1 MPSGVLSARP
11 RGQRRPARLLPAAL
25 AAAMVVGLAAVSLAA
40 LLSGCPGGSNV
51 NAGQDGSDGQAGAD
65 GAARG
70 SGIKIDWYGHA
81 AFLITSP
88 KGVRVL
94 TDPYPGNLGYGNRRF
109 SADIVTVSHEHFDH
123 NSVAGVE
130 GDPVA
135 LRGLDGS
142 GGWASASQ
150 TVDDVTVTAIGGSY
164 HDADQGSKR
173 GKNSFFLIEAGG
185 LRLLHLGDL
194 GEVPSKDLVDK
205 AGRVDVLFIPVGGF
219 FTIDG
224 PTAVRVAALFGA
236 KVIIPMHYKTRAIA
250 DWQISDEKPFIEGR
264 PGVKRVGSSRAVAD
278 PAKLPADPEIWVLEP
293 AAEGS

>member
-1 MPSGVLSARP
+1 MSSGVSPARP
-11 RGQRRPARLLPAAL
+11 RAQRRSARLLAVALAVMVVAL
-25 AAAMVVGLAAVSLAA
+25 AAASSTAR
-40 LLSGCPGGSNV
+40 LSGCLGGHDV
-51 NAGQDGSDGQAGAD
+51 NAGQAGNGGRGGTG
-65 GAARG
+65 GAAQG
-70 SGIKIDWYGHA
+70 PGITIAWYGHA

-123 NSVAGVE
+123 NSVASVE

-142 GGWASASQ
+142 GGWASASK
-150 TVDDVTVTAIGGSY
+150 TVDDVTVSAIGGSY
-164 HDADQGSKR
+164 HDAEQGSKR

-194 GEVPSKDLVDK
+194 GEVPSKELVDK

-236 KVIIPMHYKTRAIA
+236 KVVIPMHYKTRAIA
-250 DWQISDEKPFIEGR
+250 DWQISDEQPFIEGQ
-264 PGVKRVGSSRAVAD
+264 PGVKRVGTSQVVLD
-278 PAKLPADPEIWVLEP
+278 PAKLPANQEIWILEP
-293 AAEGS
+293 APEGS